1 MKGGGQFD
9 PKWCHF
15 YLAAPR
21 GYLSHNICHN
31 LTISHKTSLQPLTA
45 SHSPRASTILQSFRT
60 STPEHFGTGIYLVA
74 SLLNH
79 SCSPNCTVVF
89 QGRQL
94 SIVATKDVPSGIRS
108 YLSLCHYVRLAPH
121 SLEERLFV
129 RKSECQNQMYSI
141 LCPNRLLLLRLHPQ
155 CGSHHLRQQPW
166 RHEHAARAAQ
176 HHLALPLWLLP
187 LRQQEVRSDSEW
199 QCLKLWGVTRT
210 SYCRSLGLRRNKLTF

>member
-1 MKGGGQFD
+1 MMPFLSGCSPWLLVTQ
-9 PKWCHF
+9 H
-15 YLAAPR
+15 LSQ
-21 GYLSHNICHN
+21 SHNFPQN
-31 LTISHKTSLQPLTA
+31 KSAA

-121 SLEERLFV
+121 LLEERMFV

-141 LCPNRLLLLRLHPQ
+141 SCPNRLLLLRLHPQ
-155 CGSHHLRQQPW
+155 CGSHHLRQQP
-166 RHEHAARAAQ
+166 
-176 HHLALPLWLLP
+176 
-187 LRQQEVRSDSEW
+187 
-199 QCLKLWGVTRT
+199 
-210 SYCRSLGLRRNKLTF
+210 

>member
-1 MKGGGQFD
+1 MPFLSGCSPWLLVTQ
-9 PKWCHF
+9 H
-15 YLAAPR
+15 LSQ
-21 GYLSHNICHN
+21 SHNFPQN
-31 LTISHKTSLQPLTA
+31 KSAA
-45 SHSPRASTILQSFRT
+45 SHSPRASTILQTFRT

-121 SLEERLFV
+121 SLEERMFV

-141 LCPNRLLLLRLHPQ
+141 SCPNRLLLLRLHPQ

-187 LRQQEVRSDSEW
+187 LRQQEVRSDSVW
-199 QCLKLWGVTRT
+199 QCPKLWGVTRT

>member
-1 MKGGGQFD
+1 MKGGRGPIW
-9 PKWCHF
+9 PKMMPFLSGCSPWLLVTQH
-15 YLAAPR
+15 LSQ
-21 GYLSHNICHN
+21 SHNFPQN
-31 LTISHKTSLQPLTA
+31 KSAA

-121 SLEERLFV
+121 SLEERMFV
-129 RKSECQNQMYSI
+129 RKSECQNQMSSI
-141 LCPNRLLLLRLHPQ
+141 SCPNRLLLLRLHPQ

-187 LRQQEVRSDSEW
+187 LRQQEVRSETQSDNVSSCE
-199 QCLKLWGVTRT
+199 V
-210 SYCRSLGLRRNKLTF
+210 